1 MTATAK
7 PQIDPEQ
14 LKAMQWRLVGPFRGG
29 RVVAVAA
36 DPVNSQVFYFGST
49 GGGVWKTYDGGR
61 YWENVSDGFFKRA
74 SVGGLAVAA
83 SDPNV
88 IYAAMGETTIRGNV
102 SHGDGVYKSVDAG
115 KSWTH
120 LGLEATRNIAKV
132 RVHPTNPDLVYVAA
146 FGHAHGSNPER
157 GVYRSKDGGKTWEL
171 VLHRSDVAGASD
183 LSIDPTN
190 PRVIYATF
198 WEAIRRPYELVSGG
212 EGSGIFRSTDGGD
225 TWTEISRNE
234 GLPKGVLGKVGI
246 SASAAQAGRVYAVV
260 EAEDGAIFRSDDWG
274 ETWQR
279 GSEDRNLRQ
288 RAWYYHH
295 IYADPVDPDTVWL
308 LNVEAWKSTDA
319 GRTFETVAIPHG
331 DNHDLWIDPKNP
343 LRMIEG
349 NDGGACVSFNGG
361 QSWSDIY
368 NQPTAEFYHVAT
380 DNQTPYRIYGAQQD
394 NTTMTVPS
402 RSSIGAITR
411 SEEFAVG
418 GGESGYIQVDPRD
431 PNIIY
436 AGSYGGF
443 LTRFDRS
450 TGEHRLINVWPENTL
465 GSGAEDAKYRFQWTY
480 PIVLS
485 PHDPDQIYVT
495 SQFVHRSTNG
505 GSSWEI
511 ISPDLTYADPE
522 TLKSSGGPI
531 TKDNTGA
538 EYYATIFAFAES
550 KLKQGLF
557 WAGSDDGRVHVSQDG
572 GKSWQNVTPPD
583 LPDWAL
589 MSIIEPSPHDE
600 ATAYLAATRY
610 KQDDFAPYLYKT
622 NDYGKSWV
630 KIVEGIPENEITR
643 VVREDPARRG
653 LLYCG
658 TEAGPYVSFDDGA
671 HWQPLRLN
679 LPVVPIHDLEV
690 KGTDLIAATHGRS
703 FWVIDDISPLHQIDG
718 KTNGPRLYQPRTTI
732 EYKTAGSIGHPP
744 SSGKS
749 FLMVGATMVTY
760 KMKKNEQGE
769 PEPMLLDAGK
779 NPPDGVIVF
788 YSLPSKP
795 EGEVKLTFLD
805 HDGNEIKSF
814 VSKPDDEKKDETAGE
829 DKENEEDKEPK
840 VAKEA
845 GLNRFVWDMR
855 YPDAD
860 KVPGDKSMEFV
871 GGLQGPIA
879 VPGSYQV
886 KLTVGGN
893 ELTETFEIEKDPR
906 VPATPED
913 LQAQF
918 DLLMR
923 IRDKVSETH
932 NAIKQIRRVRDQVDG
947 WQKRSAGTEKGEEI
961 AEAAKNFKEHLTNI
975 EEALI
980 QVKAKSSQDTL
991 NFPIKLNAKIASLSR
1006 MVSGATAAPTKQAVE
1021 TFEELAKQVDA
1032 RLNELRELLGFEGAA
1047 FNRTVQ
1053 DAKIPAV
1060 DMG

>member
-1 MTATAK
+1 
-7 PQIDPEQ
+7 
-14 LKAMQWRLVGPFRGG
+14 
-29 RVVAVAA
+29 
-36 DPVNSQVFYFGST
+36 GST

-61 YWENVSDGFFKRA
+61 YWENVSDGFFQRA
-74 SVGGLAVAA
+74 SVGGLAVAE

-102 SHGDGVYKSVDAG
+102 SHGDGVYKSMDAG

-157 GVYRSKDGGKTWEL
+157 GVYRSKDGGQTWEL
-171 VLHRSDVAGASD
+171 VLHRSNVAGASD

-190 PRVIYATF
+190 PRVIYASF

-234 GLPKGVLGKVGI
+234 GLPKGVLGKIGI
-246 SASAAQAGRVYAVV
+246 SASAAQPGRVYAVV

-295 IYADPVDPDTVWL
+295 IYADPADPDTVWL
-308 LNVEAWKSTDA
+308 LNVEAWKSTDG
-319 GRTFETVAIPHG
+319 GRTFEVVAVPHG

-361 QSWSDIY
+361 QSWTDIY
-368 NQPTAEFYHVAT
+368 NQPTSEFYHVAT

-402 RSSIGAITR
+402 RSPIGAITR

-418 GGESGYIQVDPRD
+418 GGESGYIQVDPRN

-436 AGSYGGF
+436 AGSYGGY
-443 LTRFDRS
+443 LTRYDHS
-450 TGEHRLINVWPENTL
+450 TGESQLINVWPENTL

-480 PIVLS
+480 PILIS

-505 GSSWEI
+505 GRSWEI

-630 KIVEGIPENEITR
+630 KIVEGIPDNEITR

-658 TEAGPYVSFDDGA
+658 TEAAPYVSFDDGA
-671 HWQPLRLN
+671 HWQLLRLN

-718 KTNGPRLYQPRTTI
+718 KTTGPRLYKPRTTI
-732 EYKTAGSIGHPP
+732 EYKTAHSIGHPP

-769 PEPMLLDAGK
+769 PDPVLLDAGK

-795 EGEVKLTFLD
+795 GGEIKLTFLD
-805 HDGNEIKSF
+805 GAGNEIKSF
-814 VSKPDDEKKDETAGE
+814 VSKPDDEDKKSDKSDDDEE
-829 DKENEEDKEPK
+829 SEEDKEPK

-845 GLNRFVWDMR
+845 GLNRFVWNMR
-855 YPDAD
+855 YPDAE
-860 KVPGDKSMEFV
+860 KVPGDKSMSFV
-871 GGLQGPIA
+871 GGMEGPIA
-879 VPGSYQV
+879 VPGNYQV
-886 KLTVGGN
+886 QLTVGGN
-893 ELTETFEIEKDPR
+893 TLTETFEIEKDPR
-906 VPATPED
+906 IPATPED

-918 DLLMR
+918 DLLLR

-932 NAIKQIRRVRDQVDG
+932 NAIKQIRRVRDQVEG
-947 WQKRSAGTEKGEEI
+947 WKKRSAGTEKGEEI

-991 NFPIKLNAKIASLSR
+991 NYPIKLNAKIASLSH
-1006 MVSGATAAPTKQAVE
+1006 MVSGATAAPTQQAVE
-1021 TFEELAKQVDA
+1021 TFEDLARQADA

-1047 FNRTVQ
+1047 FNRIVQ
-1053 DAKIPAV
+1053 EANIPAV
-1060 DMG
+1060 DMA

>member
-1 MTATAK
+1 MTATTK
-7 PQIDPEQ
+7 PQIDPQE
-14 LKAMQWRLVGPFRGG
+14 LKAMKWRLVGPFRGG
-29 RVVAVAA
+29 RVVAVAG
-36 DPVNSQVFYFGST
+36 DPVHPQIFYFGST

-74 SVGGLAVAA
+74 SVGGLAVAE

-190 PRVIYATF
+190 PRVIYASF

-225 TWTEISRNE
+225 SWTEISRNE
-234 GLPKGVLGKVGI
+234 GLPKGVLGKIGI
-246 SASAAQAGRVYAVV
+246 SASAAQPGRVYAVV

-295 IYADPVDPDTVWL
+295 IYADPSDPDTVWL

-319 GRTFETVAIPHG
+319 GRTFEVVAIPHG

-343 LRMIEG
+343 QRIIEG

-361 QSWSDIY
+361 QSWTDIY

-402 RSSIGAITR
+402 RSPIGAITR

-418 GGESGYIQVDPRD
+418 GGESGYIQVDPRN

-443 LTRFDRS
+443 LTRYDHS
-450 TGEHRLINVWPENTL
+450 TGESELINVWPENTL
-465 GSGAEDAKYRFQWTY
+465 GAGAEDAKYRFQWTY
-480 PIVLS
+480 PIVIS

-505 GSSWEI
+505 GRSWEV

-622 NDYGKSWV
+622 NDYGKTWV

-643 VVREDPARRG
+643 VVREDPALKG

-718 KTNGPRLYQPRTTI
+718 KTSGPKLFKPRTTI
-732 EYKTAGSIGHPP
+732 EYKTAHSIGHPP
-744 SSGKS
+744 SGGKS
-749 FLMVGATMVTY
+749 FLMIGATMVTY
-760 KMKKNEQGE
+760 KMQKNEQGE
-769 PEPMLLDAGK
+769 PEPVLLDAGK

-788 YSLPSKP
+788 YSLPNKP
-795 EGEVKLTFLD
+795 EGEVKLSFLD
-805 HDGNEIKSF
+805 KDGNEIKSF
-814 VSKPDDEKKDETAGE
+814 VSKPDDEKKADKSDEDEEKDE
-829 DKENEEDKEPK
+829 DEEPK

-860 KVPGDKSMEFV
+860 KVPGDKSMRFA
-871 GGLQGPIA
+871 GGVQGPIA
-879 VPGSYQV
+879 VPGTYQV
-886 KLTVGGN
+886 QLIVGGN
-893 ELTETFEIEKDPR
+893 TLTETFEIEKDPR
-906 VPATPED
+906 IPATPED

-947 WQKRSAGTEKGEEI
+947 WQKRSAGTDKGEQI

-1006 MVSGATAAPTKQAVE
+1006 MVSGATAAPTQQAVE

-1032 RLNELRELLGFEGAA
+1032 RLSELTELLGFEGAA
-1047 FNRTVQ
+1047 FNRIVQ
-1053 DAKIPAV
+1053 EANIPAV